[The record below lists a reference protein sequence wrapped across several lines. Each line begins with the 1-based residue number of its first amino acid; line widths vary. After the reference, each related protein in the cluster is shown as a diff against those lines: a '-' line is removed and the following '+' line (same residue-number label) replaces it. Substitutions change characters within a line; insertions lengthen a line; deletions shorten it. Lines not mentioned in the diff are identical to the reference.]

1 MSLPDEMERCL
12 GEAGSE
18 ELLALVRDRA
28 AELSPEG
35 VRQALRNPYVTAEVI
50 GELAAQSRLLSFYEV
65 KRELARCRATPQM
78 LALRL
83 IGTLFWAD
91 LVAIGLDTR
100 LHPRVR
106 HAADRQLT
114 ARLPALAAGGKIAI
128 ARPPPPPGL
137 ARAVPHPP
145 PPGV

>member
-106 HAADRQLT
+106 HAARPQLT
-114 ARLPALAAGGKIAI
+114 ARPPALAGGGEIGTAPR
-128 ARPPPPPGL
+128 APPP
-137 ARAVPHPP
+137 RAALPCPHPP
-145 PPGV
+145 P

>member
-1 MSLPDEMERCL
+1 MSLPDEIERRL

-35 VRQALRNPYVTAEVI
+35 VQQALRNPYVTAEVI

-65 KRELARCRATPQM
+65 KRELTRCRATPQM

-83 IGTLFWAD
+83 IATLFWAD

-114 ARLPALAAGGKIAI
+114 ARLPALAAGEKIAI
-128 ARPPPPPGL
+128 ARRAAPTVL
-137 ARAVPHPP
+137 AQLRHDPSPLV
-145 PPGV
+145 